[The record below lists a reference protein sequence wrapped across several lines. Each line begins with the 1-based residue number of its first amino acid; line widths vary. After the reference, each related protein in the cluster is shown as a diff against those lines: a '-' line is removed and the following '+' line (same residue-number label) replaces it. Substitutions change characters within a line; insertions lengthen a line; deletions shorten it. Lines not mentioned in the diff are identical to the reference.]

1 MTEKIAKGV
10 RIIGEQRDVLVSEL
24 AERYAAGESI
34 RSIAQDIG
42 RSYGF
47 VHGVLRQSQTPLR
60 GRGGA
65 TRNNEQT
72 LPEDRAVKAE
82 ASAD

>member
-1 MTEKIAKGV
+1 VTEKIAKGV
-10 RIIGEQRDVLVSEL
+10 RIVGEQRDVLVSEL

-65 TRNNEQT
+65 IRNNEQT
-72 LPEDRAVKAE
+72 LLAETAVKAE

>member
-1 MTEKIAKGV
+1 MAEKIAKGV
-10 RIIGEQRDVLVSEL
+10 RVVGEQRDALGSEL
-24 AERYAAGESI
+24 AERYTQGESI

-47 VHGVLRQSQTPLR
+47 VHGVLRQTNTPLR

-65 TRNNEQT
+65 ARN
-72 LPEDRAVKAE
+72 
-82 ASAD
+82 AST